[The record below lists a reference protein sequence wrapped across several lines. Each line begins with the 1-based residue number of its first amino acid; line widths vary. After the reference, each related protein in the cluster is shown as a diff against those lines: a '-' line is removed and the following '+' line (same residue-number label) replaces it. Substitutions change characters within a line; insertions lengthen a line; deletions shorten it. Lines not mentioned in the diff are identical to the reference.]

1 MSYGQIHFPL
11 LYLCRTVF
19 LRRDPLKPLKFAQS
33 SRKHKIGRE
42 RITYVINT
50 YEGVLVPISQPDQKI
65 IWIGNDHKGLEL
77 EIVAYLMDD
86 HYFVIHAM
94 PRIFRS
100 KNG

>member
-1 MSYGQIHFPL
+1 M
-11 LYLCRTVF
+11 
-19 LRRDPLKPLKFAQS
+19 RRDPLKPLKFAQS

-50 YEGVLVPISQPDQKI
+50 YEGSYLAKRFVEQKV
-65 IWIGNDHKGLEL
+65 IWVGHDFKGLEL
-77 EIVAYLMDD
+77 EVIAVELED

-94 PRIFRS
+94 PKLFRR

>member
-50 YEGVLVPISQPDQKI
+50 YEGVLVPISQPDQK
-65 IWIGNDHKGLEL
+65 KSGLEM
-77 EIVAYLMDD
+77 ITKVW
-86 HYFVIHAM
+86 
-94 PRIFRS
+94 
-100 KNG
+100 N